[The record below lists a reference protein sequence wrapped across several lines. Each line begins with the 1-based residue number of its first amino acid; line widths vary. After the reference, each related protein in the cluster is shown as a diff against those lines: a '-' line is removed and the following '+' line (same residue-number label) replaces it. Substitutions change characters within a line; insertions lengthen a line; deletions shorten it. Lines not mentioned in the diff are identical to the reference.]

1 MSRSTRKLLPKWV
14 SSVYVLMSVILVP
27 WIIFLAITLPT
38 RHITKHYDL
47 SWVGF
52 DIGVMLSLL
61 VTGLLAKVR
70 SPAVSL
76 SASSTATFLLVDAWF
91 DIVTSTPGKE
101 LDQAIILAVFV
112 EIPMSLISFF
122 IAYRALIVLEKPK
135 GT

>member
-1 MSRSTRKLLPKWV
+1 MSI
-14 SSVYVLMSVILVP
+14 ILVP
-27 WIIFLAITLPT
+27 WVIYLAITLPT
-38 RHITKHYDL
+38 KHITKHYDL

-61 VTGLLAKVR
+61 VTGMLAKVR

-91 DIVTSTPGKE
+91 DLVTSTPGKE
-101 LDQAIILAVFV
+101 LNEAIVLALFV
-112 EIPMSLISFF
+112 EIPMALISFF

-135 GT
+135 G